1 MTLEPTLESAFGA
14 ALHRQLK
21 LVHQMLRDDLAV
33 CRELASDI
41 AAGAASTEM
50 VQRVASLTTRSPL
63 WTLRVNCLYHCRVV
77 HAHHHGED
85 AEMFPALR
93 RSNPEISLVVD
104 KLESDHRVI
113 SGRLDEVEAAA
124 AAPDLEEPGDT
135 AARERLVRALSE
147 LADLLLTHLA
157 FEEEAVAPAMRAWT
171 SWPEGS

>member
-1 MTLEPTLESAFGA
+1 MAIEPAPESAFGV

-21 LVHQMLRDDLAV
+21 MVHQMLRDDLAL
-33 CRELASDI
+33 CRELASDV
-41 AAGAASTEM
+41 AAGAASAEI

-85 AEMFPALR
+85 TEMFPALR

-124 AAPDLEEPGDT
+124 AVPDLEGTEDGV
-135 AARERLVRALSE
+135 ARERLVRALSD
-147 LADLLLTHLA
+147 LADLLLAHLA
-157 FEEEAVAPAMRAWT
+157 FEEEAIAPAMRAWT
-171 SWPEGS
+171 SWPES

>member
-1 MTLEPTLESAFGA
+1 MTLERAVESPFGVA
-14 ALHRQLK
+14 IHRQLK
-21 LVHQMLRDDLAV
+21 MVHQMLRDDLAL
-33 CRELASDI
+33 CRELASDV
-41 AAGAASTEM
+41 AAGAASGEI
-50 VQRVASLTTRSPL
+50 VQRIASLTTRSPI

-124 AAPDLEEPGDT
+124 AAPDLEGT
-135 AARERLVRALSE
+135 GASATRERLVRALND
-147 LADLLLTHLA
+147 LADLLLAHLA

-171 SWPEGS
+171 SWPET

>member
-1 MTLEPTLESAFGA
+1 LTLERTAESAFGVA
-14 ALHRQLK
+14 IHRQLK
-21 LVHQMLRDDLAV
+21 LVHQMLRDDLAL
-33 CRELASDI
+33 CRELASDV
-41 AAGAASTEM
+41 AAGAATGEI
-50 VQRVASLTTRSPL
+50 VQRIASLATRSPI

-93 RSNPEISLVVD
+93 RSNPELSFVVD
-104 KLESDHRVI
+104 KLERDHRII

-124 AAPDLEEPGDT
+124 AAPDLEGTEAT
-135 AARERLVRALSE
+135 APRERLVSALTD

-171 SWPEGS
+171 SWPDT

>member
-1 MTLEPTLESAFGA
+1 MTLDPTLEAAFGV

-21 LVHQMLRDDLAV
+21 MVHQMLRDDLAA
-33 CRELASDI
+33 CRELASDV
-41 AAGAASTEM
+41 AAGAAGGEIL
-50 VQRVASLTTRSPL
+50 QRIASLTARSPI

-93 RSNPEISLVVD
+93 RSNPELSLVVD

-124 AAPDLEEPGDT
+124 AAPDLDGIAD
-135 AARERLVRALSE
+135 AAPRERLVRALSD

-171 SWPEGS
+171 SWPET